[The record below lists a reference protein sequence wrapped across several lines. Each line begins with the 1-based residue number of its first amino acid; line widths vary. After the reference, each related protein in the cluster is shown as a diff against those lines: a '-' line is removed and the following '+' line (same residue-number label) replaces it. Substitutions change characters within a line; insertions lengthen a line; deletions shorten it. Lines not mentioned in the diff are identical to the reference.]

1 MKILIHSISAAIT
14 NSSTSIYMW
23 ASYCAIENTK
33 KFFNQILKAAG
44 VSQSADDL
52 FKFKIEQP
60 DVNYEDFE
68 EKYLDEYPDNTE
80 ADAKTAYEN
89 ALENDAARPEWWD
102 QCPYHDFPTESK
114 VIVTA
119 KDNNGISL
127 DMLSYFNSIFE
138 MDAEQNG

>member
-1 MKILIHSISAAIT
+1 MKILIHSISDAIT

-23 ASYCAIENTK
+23 ASGNAIENTK

-44 VSQSADDL
+44 VSQDADDL

-60 DVNYEDFE
+60 NMDYDDFE

-89 ALENDAARPEWWD
+89 ALANDAAKPEWWD
-102 QCPYHDFPTESK
+102 NCPYHDFPSESK

-119 KDNNGISL
+119 KNDNTVSL

-138 MDAEQNG
+138 MYAERDG